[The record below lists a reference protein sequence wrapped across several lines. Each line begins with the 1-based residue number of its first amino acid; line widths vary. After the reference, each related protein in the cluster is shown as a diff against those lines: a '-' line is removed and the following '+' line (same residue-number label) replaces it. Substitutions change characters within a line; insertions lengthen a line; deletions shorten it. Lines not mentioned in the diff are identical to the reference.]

1 MVGAIARTRV
11 RRAVIALAVAAVVY
25 GVVAQALEGVLPTR
39 IVVAVHEIEGV
50 KLLPPYPALWEE
62 AVFLFQAGILV
73 AGTLVSVGRVLAGL
87 LLGALIG
94 VPLGLM
100 TGWAWRLESLARP
113 LMELLR
119 FTPALALLPLYV
131 LWFGL
136 GETSRVLL
144 IATAVTVVAQQG
156 AHQGVR
162 QVPAI
167 YWDVAA
173 ALGARPGLLLRRVVW
188 PAALPQ
194 IMASLRIALGLGWV
208 TLVVAELVKPTM
220 PSLGYLLTL
229 SGAYPR
235 VPTMMLAIM
244 TIGILVLVGDAL
256 LLGAYQWSTRW
267 MSRRH
272 D

>member
-1 MVGAIARTRV
+1 MVGALVSV
-11 RRAVIALAVAAVVY
+11 RMRRGAIGLAVAAVAY
-25 GVVAQALEGVLPTR
+25 GVLAQLLEGVLPTR

-50 KLLPPYPALWEE
+50 KLLPPYAALWEE

-73 AGTLVSVGRVLAGL
+73 AGTGVSVGRVLAGL
-87 LLGALIG
+87 ALGTLVG
-94 VPLGLM
+94 VPVGLA
-100 TGWAWRLESLARP
+100 TGWARRLESLARP
-113 LMELLR
+113 WVGLLR

-136 GETSRVLL
+136 GEGPRILL
-144 IATAVTVVAQQG
+144 IATAVAVVTQQG

-162 QVPAI
+162 ALPDI
-167 YWDVAA
+167 YWDAA
-173 ALGARPGLLLRRVVW
+173 ASLGARAGLVLRRVVL

-194 IMASLRIALGLGWV
+194 IVASLRIALGLGWV

-229 SGAYPR
+229 AGAYPR

-244 TIGILVLVGDAL
+244 TIGALVLVSDAL
-256 LLGAYQWSTRW
+256 LLAAYHWSTRW
-267 MSRRH
+267 MRRRR